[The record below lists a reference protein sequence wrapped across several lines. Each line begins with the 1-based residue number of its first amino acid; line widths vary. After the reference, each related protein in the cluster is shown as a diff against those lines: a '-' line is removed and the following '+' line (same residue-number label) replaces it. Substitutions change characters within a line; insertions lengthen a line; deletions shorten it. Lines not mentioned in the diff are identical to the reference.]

1 MLPVTATPGPP
12 RSRREFLRVGAV
24 TAAGLSLP
32 TLLASEARAAAP
44 RRAKSCLLIFMEG
57 GPSHIDIWDMKPD
70 APVEVR
76 GEFRPIATRTPGVT
90 VCEHLPMSA
99 KVWHHLAQVRSVRHG
114 VTDHNAGTYYA
125 LTGKHPAA
133 GGGLVVADGPQNFPP
148 FGAVAAKLHPVD
160 RPVPGFVHVPEYQSN
175 MGHTIAGQGAGFLG
189 AGFDPF
195 VTGDPSLK
203 GYKVPGLDVRADV
216 PLSRLAG
223 RDDLR
228 AALDDAG
235 RFADSAATDR
245 MSVFQKKAVELVTSP
260 EARKAFDLSK
270 EPDAVRARYG
280 LDPGTDRR
288 IEARKFGGLPH
299 LGQCMLLA
307 RRLIESG
314 VRLVTLFTGRR
325 IDQAWDTHRDHF
337 GLLKTSLLPPFDRGF
352 SALIEDFVDR
362 GLLDDTLV
370 VVMGEFGGPRRS
382 ASRSATPGRR
392 KTGGTTGRTAIRC
405 SSPGPGCR
413 PGRSS
418 ARRTS
423 PGRTRASTR
432 SARRTWRRPC
442 TRPWASTRR
451 PKFTTASAGRTPCA
465 PAGRSPVWSDDPDP
479 ATVGDRLPVVTAHRL
494 SLALVRPTPRPL

>member
-1 MLPVTATPGPP
+1 MLPVTATPGSP
-12 RSRREFLRVGAV
+12 RSRREFMRVGAV

-32 TLLASEARAAAP
+32 TLLASEARAATP

-70 APVEVR
+70 APVEIR
-76 GEFRPIATRTPGVT
+76 GEFSPIATKTPGVT

-99 KVWHHLAQVRSVRHG
+99 KVWHHLAQVRSVRHN

-133 GGGLVVADGPQNFPP
+133 GGNLIVADSPQNFPP
-148 FGAVAAKLHPVD
+148 FGAVAAQLHPVD
-160 RPVPGFVHVPEYQSN
+160 RPVPGFVHIPEYHSN
-175 MGHTIAGQGAGFLG
+175 MGHNIAGQGAGFLG

-203 GYKVPGLDVRADV
+203 GYKVPGLEVRADV

-228 AALDDAG
+228 AALDYAS
-235 RFADSAATDR
+235 RFADGPASDR

-260 EARKAFDLSK
+260 EARRAFDLSQ
-270 EPDAVRARYG
+270 EPDSVRARYG

-288 IEARKFGGLPH
+288 LEARKFGGLPH

-337 GLLKTSLLPPFDRGF
+337 GLLKKALLPPFDRGF
-352 SALIEDFVDR
+352 SALMTDFVER

-370 VVMGEFGGPRRS
+370 VVMGEFGRTPKIGQQVSNAGAAKDGRDHWPYCYS
-382 ASRSATPGRR
+382 AFFAGAGVPAGAVVGSSD
-392 KTGGTTGRTAIRC
+392 KTGSYPSELPVGPADVAATVYTALGI
-405 SSPGPGCR
+405 
-413 PGRSS
+413 
-418 ARRTS
+418 
-423 PGRTRASTR
+423 
-432 SARRTWRRPC
+432 
-442 TRPWASTRR
+442 
-451 PKFTTASAGRTPCA
+451 
-465 PAGRSPVWSDDPDP
+465 DP
-479 ATVGDRLPVVTAHRL
+479 ATELIDGLGRPHTLCTGRPID
-494 SLALVRPTPRPL
+494 ALVG